1 MRRHGVLAV
10 AVAATWV
17 HVLAAPPAGAHAV
30 TGGELPAPPWLLA
43 YAGVAVVALA
53 LVGVRALPPRRPDA
67 GSAAQPGAPGERRAT
82 PASGPGRWLGL
93 LAYVLVVALAF
104 DGPDSAAGNIAPVA
118 VLVVFWVGLP
128 LLSLALGD
136 VFARINPFDAVV
148 GLLERVLRRDP
159 GAQPAGAGPAWSG
172 AAFLG
177 GFSWFLLAYHRPG
190 SPRAV
195 GVLLLV
201 YAALAIAGG
210 LRWGRPW
217 LRTGEAFGALSAT
230 MASLRSAGHRPAPP
244 GMVALVV
251 VWVGGT
257 AFDAVGTTEL
267 WFDVAGTSSG
277 WESTAVHTMGLLWVV
292 ALVAGAVIA
301 AGRAATRWSGL
312 DPAVVDGALGLAVA
326 ALATGW
332 FLTHDITLLLFE
344 GQNFVALLSDPVSR
358 GWDLFGTIG
367 NRIDVDLVEATWVRW
382 AQLVALAAGHAGAVV
397 LAARAARAGGA
408 RRAVA
413 VATTTAIL
421 AAASVVA
428 AVLLLLERPGA

>member
-1 MRRHGVLAV
+1 MRRRAVLAV
-10 AVAATWV
+10 AVAAAWV

-43 YAGVAVVALA
+43 YTGVAVVALA

-67 GSAAQPGAPGERRAT
+67 AMPGTASERHAT
-82 PASGPGRWLGL
+82 AASGPGRWFGL

-104 DGPDSAAGNIAPVA
+104 DGPDSAAGNIVPVA

-128 LLSLALGD
+128 LLALALGD
-136 VFARINPFDAVV
+136 VFARVNPFDAVV
-148 GLLERVLRRDP
+148 ALLERALRRDP
-159 GAQPAGAGPAWSG
+159 GSQPAGAGPAWSG

-230 MASLRSAGHRPAPP
+230 MASLRSAGRRPGPP
-244 GMVALVV
+244 GMLALAA

-277 WESTAVHTMGLLWVV
+277 WESTVVHTMGLVWVT

-301 AGRAATRWSGL
+301 TGRAAIRWSGL
-312 DPAVVDGALGLAVA
+312 APAVVDDALGIAVA
-326 ALATGW
+326 AIAAGW

-367 NRIDVDLVEATWVRW
+367 NRIDVDLVEAAWVRW
-382 AQLVALAAGHAGAVV
+382 AQLVALAAGHGGAVV
-397 LAARAARAGGA
+397 LAARAASTGGA

-421 AAASVVA
+421 AAVSVAA

>member
-1 MRRHGVLAV
+1 MRRRAALAV
-10 AVAATWV
+10 VAAAWI
-17 HVLAAPPAGAHAV
+17 HVLAAPPAGAHLV

-53 LVGVRALPPRRPDA
+53 LVGVRALPPRRLPPPE
-67 GSAAQPGAPGERRAT
+67 GPEGGGA
-82 PASGPGRWLGL
+82 ASGPGRWLGL
-93 LAYVLVVALAF
+93 LAYVMAVVGAF
-104 DGPDSAAGNIAPVA
+104 SGPDSAAGNIVPVA

-128 LLSLALGD
+128 LSALALGD
-136 VFARINPFDAVV
+136 VFARVNPFDPVV
-148 GLLERVLRRDP
+148 ATLERVLRRDP
-159 GAQPAGAGPAWSG
+159 QAQPAGGPPWTG
-172 AAFLG
+172 AAFLA

-201 YAALAIAGG
+201 YGALAIAGG
-210 LRWGRPW
+210 LRWGRTW
-217 LRTGEAFGALSAT
+217 LRSGEAFGALSAT
-230 MASLRSAGHRPAPP
+230 MASLRSAGRRPGPP
-244 GMVALVV
+244 GMLALVV

-257 AFDAVGTTEL
+257 AFDAVGTTQL

-277 WESTAVHTMGLLWVV
+277 WESTAVHTMGLVWVI

-301 AGRAATRWSGL
+301 TGRVAAGWSGL
-312 DPAVVDGALGLAVA
+312 DPEVVDRALGLAA
-326 ALATGW
+326 AAIAAGW

-367 NRIDVDLVEATWVRW
+367 NRIDVDLVEAAWVRW
-382 AQLVALAAGHAGAVV
+382 AQLLALAAGHGGAVV
-397 LAARAARAGGA
+397 LAARAARSGGP
-408 RRAVA
+408 RPAVA
-413 VATTTAIL
+413 VATTVAVL
-421 AAASVVA
+421 AAAAVVA